1 MKRLLP
7 VVLFVA
13 YVGATL
19 AIAAGTG
26 AEYFVYVGS
35 YTDAPSSAKGI
46 YAWRFAPAT
55 GSVTSIGLVAETV
68 NPAYVYATP
77 DRRFHLSSA
86 EVKNW
91 STMTCA
97 AFKKSP

>member
-1 MKRLLP
+1 MNRLRAI
-7 VVLFVA
+7 VLCVA
-13 YVGATL
+13 CLDAML

-26 AEYFVYVGS
+26 ADYFVYVGS

-77 DRRFHLSSA
+77 DAAVRSALCERHGRRRAASSG
-86 EVKNW
+86 
-91 STMTCA
+91 
-97 AFKKSP
+97 PQPQ